1 MNTDVEELLRD
12 GMERFTAGV
21 QAPAGL
27 ARTASRLHH
36 RRLAVRAA
44 VACGTAAVTAA
55 AVLAVAAGAGGGPA
69 RSGPAVSRAHTTAYV
84 ISRVEKALAGQH
96 LVLHGRISGVWG
108 PSSTW
113 AYGPASAPTSE
124 ASSPSAVA

>member
-21 QAPAGL
+21 RAPAGL
-27 ARTASRLHH
+27 AHTASRRRR

-55 AVLAVAAGAGGGPA
+55 AVVAVARGPVAARRGPA
-69 RSGPAVSRAHTTAYV
+69 R
-84 ISRVEKALAGQH
+84 
-96 LVLHGRISGVWG
+96 
-108 PSSTW
+108 
-113 AYGPASAPTSE
+113 
-124 ASSPSAVA
+124 PSARHTPPRT